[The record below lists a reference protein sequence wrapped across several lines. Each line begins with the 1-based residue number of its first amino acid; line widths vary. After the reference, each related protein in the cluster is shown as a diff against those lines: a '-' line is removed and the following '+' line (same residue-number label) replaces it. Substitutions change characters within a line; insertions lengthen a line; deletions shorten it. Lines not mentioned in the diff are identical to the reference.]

1 MPNEALEDDIGAEGY
16 RVALVGSVRPAMS
29 DGDYEAGQLTEGW
42 RWVLAVGWAL
52 CVPGLFALGDAANSF
67 GKPTW
72 WLDNSATASWYS
84 ALAFI
89 LPLLVTCAAAANW
102 RFWPAAAALGVVS
115 LGIYAAVD
123 ASRSPAVAIGEA
135 VLAAAA
141 ALVSLAC
148 LAGRVRHAP
157 LPEHPDTTVTTTPAG

>member
-1 MPNEALEDDIGAEGY
+1 
-16 RVALVGSVRPAMS
+16 MS
-29 DGDYEAGQLTEGW
+29 EGDYEAGQLTEGW

-52 CVPGLFALGDAANSF
+52 CIPGLFALGDAANSF

-84 ALAFI
+84 VLAFVP
-89 LPLLVTCAAAANW
+89 PLLVTCAAAANW
-102 RFWPAAAALGVVS
+102 RHWPIAAAAGVVS

-123 ASRSPAVAIGEA
+123 ASESPAVAIGEA

-141 ALVSLAC
+141 ALVSVAC
-148 LAGRVRHAP
+148 LAGRVRRAP
-157 LPEHPDTTVTTTPAG
+157 ASPTPGPATTSPPVG